1 MLPREADTTLCF
13 VRAGIPVA
21 IAAVAVTQA
30 EDGDQR
36 AHADR
41 LVRHWR
47 DELVTLAGRPGLS
60 TRSARPVRTAL
71 VGAAR
76 GLLVLSLAKLCDVTD
91 EAELVRLTA
100 ALVLHADLPPG
111 WRPWPSGHLD
121 DAVLDD
127 AVLDDALPEN
137 APLGDGRSA
146 DAPPAGGPLGADEPP
161 DLADAAASADEAR
174 AWALVARRIPATVL
188 RPARELWPDDRAG
201 QADHNRPWRRA
212 LDSLPALG
220 GTVLAAT
227 YAHNRLAAAVY
238 AELGLA
244 ADDSG
249 ATAGRVPGKVVAA
262 YLAPR
267 LTDARS
273 QIPVPR
279 GNPTGG
285 FPIRVRAEPT
295 RPPAADPGRWP
306 DDA

>member
-1 MLPREADTTLCF
+1 VLPREADTTLCF

-21 IAAVAVTQA
+21 IAAVAVTKA

-47 DELVTLAGRPGLS
+47 DELVTLAARPGLS
-60 TRSARPVRTAL
+60 ARSARPARTAL

-76 GLLVLSLAKLCDVTD
+76 GLLVLSLAELCAVTD

-100 ALVLHADLPPG
+100 ALVLQADLPPG
-111 WRPWPSGHLD
+111 WHPSRSGHLD
-121 DAVLDD
+121 DAVLDN
-127 AVLDDALPEN
+127 AVLDNAL
-137 APLGDGRSA
+137 LGDDRPA
-146 DAPPAGGPLGADEPP
+146 DAPPAGGLLTADEPP

-174 AWALVARRIPATVL
+174 AWALVAQRIPATVL

-201 QADHNRPWRRA
+201 QADHSRPWRRA

-220 GTVLAAT
+220 GTVVAAT

-244 ADDSG
+244 ADESG
-249 ATAGRVPGKVVAA
+249 ATAGRVPGKIVAA

-285 FPIRVRAEPT
+285 FPIRVRAEAT